1 MLSRGQG
8 QIMNVSAYISL
19 CKPRIVTLVLV
30 THALGFFLGGKGIVS
45 YETLFYTLLGTGLAC
60 AGAGVLNCY
69 LERDVDALMK
79 RTMKRPIPSGII
91 SPLDALTFGVF
102 LVLFGT
108 VFLVWQVNLLTGFLA
123 LLTAFLYTH
132 VYTPLKRVTW
142 LNTIVGAVPGALPPM
157 GGWSAATGEVS
168 LGAWVLFLILF
179 LWQHPHF
186 YAIAWMFRDDYARAG
201 IKMLPCV
208 EPDGVSTFRQAL
220 LCSALLVPA
229 SLIPTFI
236 GMSGY
241 VYLCGALVLGLA
253 MLKVALLA
261 AQSRSIPDARALLR
275 ASVLYLPILL
285 VLIVADASF

>member
-1 MLSRGQG
+1 
-8 QIMNVSAYISL
+8 MNLSAYLSL

-30 THALGFFLGGKGIVS
+30 THALGYFLGGKGIAS
-45 YETLFYTLLGTGLAC
+45 YETLFCALFGTGLAC
-60 AGAGVLNCY
+60 AGAGALNCY

-79 RTMKRPIPSGII
+79 RTMKRPLPSGVI
-91 SPLDALTFGVF
+91 SPIDALTFGVL

-132 VYTPLKRVTW
+132 VYTPLKRITW
-142 LNTIVGAVPGALPPM
+142 LNTLVGAIPGALPPM

-168 LGAWVLFLILF
+168 LGAWILFLILF

-208 EPDGVSTFRQAL
+208 EPDGASTFRQVL
-220 LCSALLVPA
+220 LCSALLIPA
-229 SLIPTFI
+229 SLLPTII

-241 VYLCGALVLGLA
+241 VYLCGALVLGLV
-253 MLKVALLA
+253 MMKVALMA
-261 AQSRSIPDARALLR
+261 SQSRSIADARSLLR
-275 ASVLYLPILL
+275 ASVVYLPILL